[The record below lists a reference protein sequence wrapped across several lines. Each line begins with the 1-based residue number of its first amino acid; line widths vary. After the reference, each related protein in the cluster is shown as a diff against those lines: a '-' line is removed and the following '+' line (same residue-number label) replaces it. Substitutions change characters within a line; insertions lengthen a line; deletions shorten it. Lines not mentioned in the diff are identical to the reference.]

1 MVSKSFIST
10 QAIMSSKEK
19 LSTSE
24 HRHFKLGL
32 KRTAKEHNL
41 VSGVI
46 KTAGLQIFQNKSTKK
61 IHRYKRLF
69 NMINIKELVTD

>member
-24 HRHFKLGL
+24 HHHFKLGL
-32 KRTAKEHNL
+32 KRTAKEFNL
-41 VSGVI
+41 VSGII
-46 KTAGLQIFQNKSTKK
+46 KSAGLQIFQTT
-61 IHRYKRLF
+61 
-69 NMINIKELVTD
+69 NIKIAF